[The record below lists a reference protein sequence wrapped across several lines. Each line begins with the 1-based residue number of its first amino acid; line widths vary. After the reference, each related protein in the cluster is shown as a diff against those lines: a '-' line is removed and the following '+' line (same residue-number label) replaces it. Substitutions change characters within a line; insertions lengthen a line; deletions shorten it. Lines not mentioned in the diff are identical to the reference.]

1 MAKED
6 IYGKDSQTDVGKI
19 TDMAMKCM
27 KGVGKTS
34 EAESAAGADA
44 SSSRDITG
52 NLGQAKP

>member
-1 MAKED
+1 MSKEE
-6 IYGKDSQTDVGKI
+6 IYGKDEQPDVQKV

-27 KGVGKTS
+27 KGVGKNS
-34 EAESAAGADA
+34 EAESATGSDA

>member
-1 MAKED
+1 MSKEE
-6 IYGKDSQTDVGKI
+6 IYGKDEQPDVQKV

-34 EAESAAGADA
+34 EAESATGPDA

>member
-6 IYGKDSQTDVGKI
+6 IYGRDPQPDVQKA

-27 KGVGKTS
+27 KGVGKTA
-34 EAESAAGADA
+34 EAASATGESASD
-44 SSSRDITG
+44 SKDITG

>member
-1 MAKED
+1 MAKEQ
-6 IYGKDSQTDVGKI
+6 IYGEDPQPDVQKI

-27 KGVGKTS
+27 KGVGKVT
-34 EAESAAGADA
+34 EAESATGADA

>member
-1 MAKED
+1 MAKDD
-6 IYGKDSQTDVGKI
+6 IYGRDPQPDVQKL

-27 KGVGKTS
+27 KGAGKTT
-34 EAESAAGADA
+34 EAESATGESA

>member
-1 MAKED
+1 MSKQD
-6 IYGKDSQTDVGKI
+6 IYGADPQPDVQKV

-27 KGVGKTS
+27 KGVGKVT
-34 EAESAAGADA
+34 EAESATGEAA

>member
-6 IYGKDSQTDVGKI
+6 IYGRDPQPDVQNAV
-19 TDMAMKCM
+19 DMAMKCM

-34 EAESAAGADA
+34 EEEKATGSDA
-44 SSSRDITG
+44 SDSHDITE